1 MITALMKHSR
11 FFYVKSSGN
20 QQMRLS
26 STQIEMQYH
35 QINLMDS
42 IKKKKEKKYTLLAF
56 YVEVA
61 NVVGFFFFSIFQGFF
76 FFFNRH
82 LWLLYCM

>member
-42 IKKKKEKKYTLLAF
+42 IKNTLLAF
-56 YVEVA
+56 SCQSYRLRD
-61 NVVGFFFFSIFQGFF
+61 F
-76 FFFNRH
+76 
-82 LWLLYCM
+82 LK